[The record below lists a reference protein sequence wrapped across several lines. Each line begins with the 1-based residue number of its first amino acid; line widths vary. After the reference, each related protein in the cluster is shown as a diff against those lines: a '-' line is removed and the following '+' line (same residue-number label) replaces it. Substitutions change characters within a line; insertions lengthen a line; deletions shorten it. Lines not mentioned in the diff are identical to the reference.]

1 MFEGQQVGVAPGG
14 SLRHG
19 KFQGRIVRWVASASA
34 VMLMGGALTLAS
46 ATPAAAAPAPVT
58 IAPTSINFGNV
69 ASGTISGP
77 VTVTVDQTAA
87 GTFTLAPSDVAVTGP
102 FHVNSVTCGTVVTG
116 FGLEN
121 QCQIVVVF
129 DAPTAPG
136 PASGTLTINGVYS
149 GSPTT
154 VPLSGT
160 SVGAAVAVV
169 PGNVDFGPVV
179 DATFAPAEPV
189 FIFNTG
195 LANLHVTSASLTGST
210 DFTISSNPCNG
221 ATIHPGAFCTVQVVF
236 SPQAGET
243 GVQNASLNVTTSNGG
258 TAAAALAGT
267 AVPVLTGLVV
277 SPPTLSFGSDPV
289 GTPSPTATVTVQ
301 NFGPGPVTVNSE
313 QVTTDP
319 NDFSVGSACTGQVL
333 AVGGSCSFTVTF
345 NPTSAGVH
353 LGLVTIN
360 TAGAP
365 SPTVGL
371 SGFGTLAEAQI
382 TPPSPINFNGVPK
395 GTQSA
400 PQTITLTNVGTG
412 PLSVSSDQIVGTN
425 QADFTT
431 QADNCIFATLQPGE
445 FCTVDLLFTPSNDGP
460 TPESA
465 SFQFTDNAGSG
476 LQSISLVGTPLNA
489 LAGTLTFN
497 PNPVAFNSVAIGATQ
512 ALTDTVTN
520 SGNAPLTI
528 NSVSKTGVNAA
539 DFGLPGNT
547 CTGVTLAIGTSCTVQ
562 ASFTPTTTNPESANL
577 AFNYTT
583 LATTVNQNLPLSGNG
598 SAGGPTVLSFNPN
611 PASFGTVPVNEA
623 ATLVV
628 NVTNVSATNAT
639 LSPSI
644 VGGNPDFTLVSGA
657 DACAGVTLTPGSS
670 CTIGIKFLPQQT
682 ATEQDILSIGI
693 GAAGPAQQD
702 QLIGTGVTG
711 TSLQV
716 TPGAL
721 NFGAVVL
728 GQQSLPQTVTLVNLG
743 AAPLVL
749 PAVPATIGAINPGDF
764 AIVVNGCAS
773 ATLNPGQSCNISLVF
788 VPTALGARS
797 ALLLVE
803 ESSASP
809 NPAQVT
815 LSGVGVPPTPPPPGP
830 PSQGYRLAAA
840 DGGVFAFG
848 NAPFFGSTGDFKLN
862 KPVVGIA
869 SDPATGGYWEV
880 ASDGGI
886 FSFHA
891 PFFGST
897 GGQHLNQPI
906 VGMTV
911 TPDGLGYWL
920 VAADGG
926 VFAYGDA
933 DYFGSMGAQTLNAPV
948 VGMAA
953 DLATGGYW
961 LVAADGGVFAFNAPF
976 LGSTGGVFLNKPVV
990 GITASNT
997 GQGYRFVA
1005 SDGGIFDFG
1014 DANFYGSAG
1023 NIALNKPVVGMST
1036 TDDGGGYWLVASD
1049 GGIFA
1054 YGDANFYGSMGGT
1067 RLNQPV
1073 VGMDTF

>member
-1 MFEGQQVGVAPGG
+1 
-14 SLRHG
+14 
-19 KFQGRIVRWVASASA
+19 
-34 VMLMGGALTLAS
+34 
-46 ATPAAAAPAPVT
+46 
-58 IAPTSINFGNV
+58 
-69 ASGTISGP
+69 
-77 VTVTVDQTAA
+77 VTVTVDQNGP
-87 GTFTLAPSDVAVTGP
+87 GTFSIASSDVTVTGS
-102 FHVNSVTCGTVVTG
+102 FHVNSVTCGTVVTT

-129 DAPTAPG
+129 DAPSAPG
-136 PASGTLTINGVYS
+136 AAFGTLTINGIYS

-169 PGNVDFGPVV
+169 PSNVNFGSVA
-179 DATFAPAEPV
+179 DSASAPAEPV

-195 LANLHVTSASLTGST
+195 LADLHVLAATLTGSA
-210 DFTISSNPCNG
+210 DFSILSNGCNG
-221 ATIHPGAFCTVQVVF
+221 ATVHPGAFCTVQVVF
-236 SPQAGET
+236 SPTAGDN
-243 GVQNASLNVTTSNGG
+243 GVINGSLNVTTSNGG
-258 TAAAALAGT
+258 NASAALAGT
-267 AVPVLTGLVV
+267 AFPVLSGLVV

-289 GTPSPTATVTVQ
+289 GTPSPTATVTVT

-319 NDFSVGSACTGQVL
+319 ADFSVGATCTGQIL
-333 AVGGSCSFTVTF
+333 AVNGSCSFTVTF

-360 TAGAP
+360 TSVG
-365 SPTVGL
+365 SPTIGL

-382 TPPSPINFNGVPK
+382 TPPGPISFNGVPM
-395 GTQSA
+395 GTQSG

-412 PLSVSSDQIVGTN
+412 KLTVASDQIVGTN
-425 QADFTT
+425 QADFST
-431 QADNCIFATLQPGE
+431 QADNCVFANLLPGE
-445 FCTVDLLFTPSNDGP
+445 FCTVDIVFTPSTAGP

-465 SFQFTDNAGSG
+465 SFQFFDNAGSG
-476 LQSISLVGTPLNA
+476 SQSVSLVGNPVNA
-489 LAGTLTFN
+489 LAGTLTFS
-497 PNPVAFNSVAIGATQ
+497 PNPVAFSSVAIGATQ

-539 DFGLPGNT
+539 DFGLPANT

-577 AFNYTT
+577 VFNYTT
-583 LATTVNQNLPLSGNG
+583 QATTVNQNLPLSGNG

-628 NVTNVSATNAT
+628 TVTDISPSNAT

-644 VGGNPDFTLVSGA
+644 TGGNPDFTLVTGA

-670 CTIGIKFLPQQT
+670 CTIGVKFVPTQT
-682 ATEQDILSIGI
+682 ATEQDILSVGI
-693 GAAGPAQQD
+693 GAAGPVQQD
-702 QLIGTGVTG
+702 QLTGAGASG

-749 PAVPATIGAINPGDF
+749 PAVPASLGAINPGDF
-764 AIVVNGCAS
+764 AIVTNGCAS

-869 SDPATGGYWEV
+869 SDMETDGYWEV

-897 GGQHLNQPI
+897 GNIHLNQPI

-911 TPDGLGYWL
+911 TPDGGGYWL

-926 VFAYGDA
+926 VFAFGDA
-933 DYFGSMGAQTLNAPV
+933 HFSGSMGAQPLNAPV

-961 LVAADGGVFAFNAPF
+961 LVAADGGIFAFNAPF

-990 GITASNT
+990 GMTATAS

-1014 DANFYGSAG
+1014 DANFFGSAG
-1023 NIALNKPVVGMST
+1023 NIQLNKPVVGMAT
-1036 TDDGGGYWLVASD
+1036 TDDDGGYWLVATD
-1049 GGIFA
+1049 GGVFA

-1067 RLNQPV
+1067 HLNQPV
-1073 VGMDTF
+1073 VGMDAT